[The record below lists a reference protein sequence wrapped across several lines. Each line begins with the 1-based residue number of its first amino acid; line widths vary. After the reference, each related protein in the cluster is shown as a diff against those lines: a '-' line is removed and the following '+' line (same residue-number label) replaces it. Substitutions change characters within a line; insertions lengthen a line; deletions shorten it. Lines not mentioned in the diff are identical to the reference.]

1 MRMTENKFKAALRAG
16 QVQYGLWL
24 GLADTYSAE
33 ICAGAGFDWLLIDAE
48 HGPNELRSILA
59 QQQSIAAYASQP
71 VVRPPQG
78 DAVLIK
84 QLLETGIQ
92 TVLVPMVDSAAQA
105 KELVRAMRYPPQGMR
120 GVGSV
125 LARASRWGR
134 IEDYLERAN
143 DEVCLL
149 VQVETITGLE
159 NLTEITAV
167 DGVDGVFFGAVD
179 LAASMGY
186 LGASEHPEVVAAIE
200 AGLREVAASGKGGGV
215 LSANETMVRRYLAA
229 GASFVAVGVDTLL
242 LANATSALLARY
254 RPGDDAGR
262 SPARY

>member
-1 MRMTENKFKAALRAG
+1 MRMTENKFKAALRSG
-16 QVQYGLWL
+16 QIQYGLWL

-149 VQVETITGLE
+149 VQVETTTGLE
-159 NLTEITAV
+159 NLSEIPLSQNCCRLVRITNP
-167 DGVDGVFFGAVD
+167 GAIVEERSGEIRTS
-179 LAASMGY
+179 LQGQSSSA
-186 LGASEHPEVVAAIE
+186 VVAA
-200 AGLREVAASGKGGGV
+200 
-215 LSANETMVRRYLAA
+215 
-229 GASFVAVGVDTLL
+229 
-242 LANATSALLARY
+242 
-254 RPGDDAGR
+254 
-262 SPARY
+262 